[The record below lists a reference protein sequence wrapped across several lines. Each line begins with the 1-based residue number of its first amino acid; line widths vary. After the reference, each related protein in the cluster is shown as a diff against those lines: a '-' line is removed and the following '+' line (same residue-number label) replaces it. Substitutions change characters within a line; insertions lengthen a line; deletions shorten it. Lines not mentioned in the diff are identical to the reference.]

1 MKHRIFIG
9 ALPLIG
15 VAALALLAAFMI
27 VRGTPANAQSNESPS
42 QVCRTSI
49 IIDRSGSVGNNMPTL
64 KQQIRRL
71 FQPTGLYDDKIHVAF
86 WSFSHVANGNVN
98 YNAPFNGYVSSRGED
113 AGFMNQLS
121 AVQPAGNTNYQ
132 QGFAYNGETRNPA
145 LNDIIESAH
154 ILVFMTDG
162 QPNSINQFGVSAEE
176 GGRRAA
182 QKHLDAGKS
191 LLGGS
196 IGANA
201 AQVRVINYVVSNNR
215 DNYDNTFTV
224 STNYNDLA
232 LKLKERIATRC
243 SELFPPDP
251 CEYNDSLPADSPDCV
266 PPQPAFS
273 LVPIVTSDN
282 TVISSDESA
291 GFQYRVRNESATT
304 TTPEIDWSIKRV
316 VVDPNQS
323 ADPLLF
329 GSDTY
334 RDNMGCAQLLDLV
347 NNLGTCD
354 EDIAAGKRT
363 FTPGETALTAAEA
376 GAASRLVV
384 EDRWAIGT
392 KVCYVLMIAKPTEQN
407 SPTNR
412 HSRAACVV
420 IGKRPTVQIWGGD
433 LTVGGVMPGDPEEP
447 SAVAAKIQTGLTI
460 KGDPINRVFGS
471 WVEYGVFAPGPILGL
486 GSAAGLE
493 SGYLG
498 TVTNQQGL
506 WSRLT
511 FANENEEY
519 GAFSEARVMPNVGG
533 ALLAHQT
540 PTIIEGD
547 TFTSG
552 AVESGVYEKSDGNLT
567 VDESILGKGKAVTV
581 HVPNGTVTISG
592 NLTYTD
598 ETMTTIA
605 EIPRL
610 VIIARNINI
619 ASNATNVDA
628 WLIARNSQTSTGGG
642 VINTCSDS
650 PDALTIHECNLQLRI
665 NGAVMARYLVLKRTA
680 GAGTGEASDQPAE
693 IINLRADAYLSSLAR
708 RTDRAVPRTS
718 YSVELPPRF

>member
-1 MKHRIFIG
+1 MKQRVFVG
-9 ALPLIG
+9 ALPFMVLIALG
-15 VAALALLAAFMI
+15 FVAALMVI
-27 VRGTPANAQSNESPS
+27 RSTPATAQSNESPS

-49 IIDRSGSVGNNMPTL
+49 IIDRSGSVGGNMPTL

-86 WSFSHVANGNVN
+86 WSFSHVANGNTN
-98 YNAPFNGYVSSRGED
+98 YNAPFYGYVSSRGED
-113 AGFMNQLS
+113 AGFMSQLS
-121 AVQPAGNTNYQ
+121 TVQPGGNTNYQ

-145 LNDIIESAH
+145 LNDIIENAH
-154 ILVFMTDG
+154 ILVFLTDG
-162 QPNSINQFGVSAEE
+162 QPNSINQLGVSAEE

-182 QKHLDAGKS
+182 QKHLDAGRS

-215 DNYDNTFTV
+215 DNYANTFTV
-224 STNYNDLA
+224 STNYDDLA
-232 LKLKERIATRC
+232 IKLKERIGTRC
-243 SELFPPDP
+243 NELFPPDP
-251 CEYNDSLPADSPDCV
+251 CEYNDELPADSPDCV

-291 GFQYRVRNESATT
+291 GFQYRVRNDSPTT

-329 GSDTY
+329 GNDTY
-334 RDNMGCAQLLDLV
+334 RDAMGCAQLLDLV
-347 NNLGTCD
+347 NDKGTCD
-354 EDIAAGKRT
+354 EDIAVGKRT
-363 FTPGETALTAAEA
+363 FAPGETALTAAEA

-384 EDRWAIGT
+384 EDRWAIGM

-420 IGKRPTVQIWGGD
+420 IGKRPTVQVWGGD

-447 SAVAAKIQTGLTI
+447 NATAAKIQTGLTI
-460 KGDPINRVFGS
+460 KGGTINRVFGS
-471 WVEYGVFAPGPILGL
+471 WVEYGVFAPGSILGL

-493 SGYLG
+493 SGYMA
-498 TVTNQQGL
+498 TTTDQQGL

-519 GAFSEARVMPNVGG
+519 GAFSEARIMPNVAE
-533 ALLAHQT
+533 ALLAHHT
-540 PTIIEGD
+540 PTVVEGE
-547 TFTSG
+547 TFIGG
-552 AVESGVYEKSDGNLT
+552 AVNSGVYEKPNGNLT
-567 VDESILGKGKAVTV
+567 IAESGLGKGKVITV

-592 NLTYTD
+592 NLSSTD
-598 ETMTTIA
+598 ETMNSIA
-605 EIPRL
+605 DIPRL

-619 ASNATNVDA
+619 ASNVTNVDA
-628 WLIARNSQTSTGGG
+628 WLIARNSPTGTGGG
-642 VINTCSDS
+642 VINTCSDG
-650 PDALTIHECNLQLRI
+650 PEALTIHDCNQQLRI
-665 NGAVMARYLVLKRTA
+665 NGAVMARQLILKRTA
-680 GAGTGEASDQPAE
+680 GAGTGEASDQPGE
-693 IINLRADAYLSSLAR
+693 ILNLRADAYLSSLAQ
-708 RTDRAVPRTS
+708 RTDSAVPRTS